1 VIHTAAIRELDFCER
16 YPEIARSV
24 NIVGTKNVLQ
34 AAVACSA
41 DFCLISSDAVFS
53 GKRMTPYGENAI
65 ARPCSVYGQTKLA
78 AERIT
83 ARWPKHYIFRVS
95 VLFGPGKLNFFE
107 TVLRTVAAGQQ
118 YTAAT
123 DQIGSA
129 TYTPDATRVI
139 KRVVER
145 QTYGLFHLC
154 NPGIYSRFEFA
165 CLAASIAGLDPS
177 KITGKRRDEFCGEA
191 RRSEY
196 SGMRMDR
203 LLTVGIPLPR
213 LCSRPRTA
221 FAKQCGESMSRLG
234 TQDVYDTRTCQWST
248 WQDQSLTTRA
258 WKLSMMLVLGRQ
270 SISEGGT
277 HAQPVDGDAIF
288 RAFQRA
294 GHRRRTIQSFKCLR

>member
-1 VIHTAAIRELDFCER
+1 MRIAVTGASGSLGQELIRAMQDDHIILPLTRSDADITDQEAMFKIITGFHAELVIHTAAIRELDFCER

-53 GKRMTPYGENAI
+53 GKRTTPYGENAI

-95 VLFGPGKLNFFE
+95 VLFGPGKLNVFE

-145 QTYGLFHLC
+145 QAYGLFHLC

-177 KITGKRRDEFCGEA
+177 KIMGKRRDEFCGEA

-203 LLTVGIPLPR
+203 LLAFGIPLPR
-213 LCSRPRTA
+213 
-221 FAKQCGESMSRLG
+221 
-234 TQDVYDTRTCQWST
+234 
-248 WQDQSLTTRA
+248 
-258 WKLSMMLVLGRQ
+258 
-270 SISEGGT
+270 
-277 HAQPVDGDAIF
+277 PVDSSLAEYI
-288 RAFQRA
+288 
-294 GHRRRTIQSFKCLR
+294 RTFVF